1 MVQHDYINASR
12 HAQSVMGP
20 KYSNDEGS
28 GLCIIAYRYTSTTV
42 SFPLNAIAARLIKRQ
57 FESPTIFHCAVM
69 QLFFFTNKLKNFI
82 AQRSMMSFV
91 TASKKDC
98 WRKVG
103 GKYLFI
109 TKFEKSKFLNE
120 PLYSFNRF
128 LRFFNLATLLL
139 RLHSTSSSFK
149 HN

>member
-1 MVQHDYINASR
+1 MAPRDRCGLFFYDIVSILKNILARFQDLEMIRYR

-91 TASKKDC
+91 TVSKKDC
-98 WRKVG
+98 RRKVG

-109 TKFEKSKFLNE
+109 TKFE
-120 PLYSFNRF
+120 
-128 LRFFNLATLLL
+128 
-139 RLHSTSSSFK
+139 
-149 HN
+149 